1 MTKQKNGA
9 IMAKHKT
16 CGHSSVVEYQLPKLT
31 MRVRF
36 PLPAPNTIKP
46 PAGRF
51 YCFLRRVYRI
61 GPREICVSKFS
72 QSSLLKKTKNTEK
85 HRQTAGF
92 KIPVAAGRFCCFLS
106 RVYRIEPREICVSKF
121 SLSSLLKK
129 TKNTE
134 NHRQTAGFKIPVAA
148 GRFYC
153 FLRRVYRT
161 EPREICASKSSQ
173 SSSPH
178 INNQYRR
185 AYANCRQ
192 DVLIFHPNR
201 SFLLIILGY
210 CATIGVNSPFL
221 T

>member
-36 PLPAPNTIKP
+36 PLPAPKTIKP

-92 KIPVAAGRFCCFLS
+92 KIPVAAGRF
-106 RVYRIEPREICVSKF
+106 
-121 SLSSLLKK
+121 
-129 TKNTE
+129 
-134 NHRQTAGFKIPVAA
+134 
-148 GRFYC
+148 YC

-161 EPREICASKSSQ
+161 EPRENCASKSSQ